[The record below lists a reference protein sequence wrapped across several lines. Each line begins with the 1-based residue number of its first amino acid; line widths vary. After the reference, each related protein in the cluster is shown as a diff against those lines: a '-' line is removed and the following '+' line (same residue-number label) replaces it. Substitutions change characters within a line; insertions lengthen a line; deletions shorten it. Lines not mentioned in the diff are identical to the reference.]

1 LNSPA
6 VYDAVGN
13 LTYWGGYTH
22 QWRPTGEMRERI
34 GAGVNNWYAY
44 DAGSQRIV
52 THDRQTDTYSFT
64 LRDLAGNVLRVFETD
79 GSSWSWTKDYVY
91 RNGLLLAS
99 KDATDT
105 YHFSLDHLGTPRLV
119 TNSSGTQVSQH
130 DYFGFGEEAT
140 STWRDE
146 AMKFTGHERDLE
158 GTPGTLDDLD
168 YMRAR
173 YYNPIQGRF
182 LSVDPIVGAIA
193 ASQSWNRYTYVGNS
207 PLNFVDPFGLSPMV
221 ALAGPMVASFYY
233 PSLFGSEIEVTASPL
248 PEWSDARMDQWTY
261 EEYYL
266 NRMAYMY
273 FSSLIGKTQ
282 RSAET
287 VKSVVI
293 ESGSEIPPPPRSIG
307 EFPEYL
313 LEGLRGGGFMMGG
326 APVRAVGSLSNL
338 KNISGKNLVAKL
350 RKAGATVRDGRGS
363 HVVVELGGKT
373 TTVPVHGNQ
382 SLGKGLL
389 AKIKRD
395 LGL

>member
-1 LNSPA
+1 
-6 VYDAVGN
+6 
-13 LTYWGGYTH
+13 
-22 QWRPTGEMRERI
+22 
-34 GAGVNNWYAY
+34 
-44 DAGSQRIV
+44 
-52 THDRQTDTYSFT
+52 
-64 LRDLAGNVLRVFETD
+64 
-79 GSSWSWTKDYVY
+79 
-91 RNGLLLAS
+91 
-99 KDATDT
+99 
-105 YHFSLDHLGTPRLV
+105 
-119 TNSSGTQVSQH
+119 
-130 DYFGFGEEAT
+130 
-140 STWRDE
+140 
-146 AMKFTGHERDLE
+146 
-158 GTPGTLDDLD
+158 
-168 YMRAR
+168 MRAR

-313 LEGLRGGGFMMGG
+313 LEG
-326 APVRAVGSLSNL
+326 
-338 KNISGKNLVAKL
+338 
-350 RKAGATVRDGRGS
+350 
-363 HVVVELGGKT
+363 
-373 TTVPVHGNQ
+373 
-382 SLGKGLL
+382 
-389 AKIKRD
+389 
-395 LGL
+395 